1 MKQAS
6 FFHSVC
12 WLAVPAAL
20 QSMLQS
26 SFSIVDQLMIGQLG
40 SAEVAGIGLAGKF
53 ISIFSVGTSAVATVA
68 GIMISQY
75 LGRQSVREV
84 RRNFQINLMLAM
96 GIAALFTAICA
107 GFLRKIMGF
116 YTRDP
121 AVLAVAVK
129 YMSIYTAAFFPA
141 AGAVMLSTLL
151 RCMEK
156 AYLPLWAGMISMI
169 FNTMLNYI
177 LIFGRVGIAP
187 MGVAGAAI
195 ATVISQG
202 AGFLLILLLYLMNRG
217 SFFGRGKENLE
228 RPPFQW
234 RQYGTML
241 FPILIC
247 EFMWS
252 LGENV
257 YAGIYGRMGT
267 AVCAAMTLLNPV
279 QGLMIGA
286 LSGLTQAAGIIVG
299 KKLGAGD
306 RNGAYEAA
314 GKLIRYGLVSSIAL
328 SMAVV
333 LLRSSYVTL
342 YRVEEPIKE
351 LTRQIM
357 LAYAAVAPAK
367 VLNMIVGGGILRS
380 GGRTEYVMVI
390 DLVGTWF
397 FGVPLG
403 LLTAFVFHLTIPW
416 VYFILSLEECVR
428 FGISMVVLRRR
439 KWMRCLKSEA

>member
-169 FNTMLNYI
+169 FNTLLNYI

-195 ATVISQG
+195 ATVTSQG

-228 RPPFQW
+228 RLTP
-234 RQYGTML
+234 R
-241 FPILIC
+241 C
-247 EFMWS
+247 
-252 LGENV
+252 
-257 YAGIYGRMGT
+257 
-267 AVCAAMTLLNPV
+267 
-279 QGLMIGA
+279 
-286 LSGLTQAAGIIVG
+286 SG
-299 KKLGAGD
+299 
-306 RNGAYEAA
+306 
-314 GKLIRYGLVSSIAL
+314 
-328 SMAVV
+328 
-333 LLRSSYVTL
+333 
-342 YRVEEPIKE
+342 
-351 LTRQIM
+351 
-357 LAYAAVAPAK
+357 
-367 VLNMIVGGGILRS
+367 
-380 GGRTEYVMVI
+380 
-390 DLVGTWF
+390 
-397 FGVPLG
+397 
-403 LLTAFVFHLTIPW
+403 
-416 VYFILSLEECVR
+416 
-428 FGISMVVLRRR
+428 
-439 KWMRCLKSEA
+439 

>member
-1 MKQAS
+1 MKRER
-6 FFHSVC
+6 FFYSVC
-12 WLAVPAAL
+12 RLAVPAAL

-75 LGRQSVREV
+75 VGRQSVREV
-84 RRNFQINLMLAM
+84 RQSFHINLMLAT
-96 GIAALFTAICA
+96 GIAALFTAVCV
-107 GFLRKIMGF
+107 GSPRRIMGL

-121 AVLAVAVK
+121 AALAVALE
-129 YMSIYTAAFFPA
+129 YLGIYAAVFFPA
-141 AGAVMLSTLL
+141 AGTVMLSTLL

-156 AYLPLWAGMISMI
+156 AYLPLWAGLISMLL
-169 FNTMLNYI
+169 NTMLNYV
-177 LIFGRVGIAP
+177 LIFGRFGIAP
-187 MGVAGAAI
+187 MGIAGAAV
-195 ATVISQG
+195 ATVVSQG
-202 AGFLLILLLYLMNRG
+202 AGFLLILLMYLMNRG
-217 SFFGRGKENLE
+217 SFFDRRKESLGRQ
-228 RPPFQW
+228 PFQW
-234 RQYGTML
+234 RQYGSIL

-267 AVCAAMTLLNPV
+267 VVCAAMTLLNPV

-286 LSGLTQAAGIIVG
+286 LSGLAQAAGIIVG

-314 GKLIRYGLVSSIAL
+314 GKLIRYGFVSSIAL

-333 LLRSSYVTL
+333 LLRSGYVEL
-342 YRVEEPIKE
+342 YHVEEPIKE
-351 LTRQIM
+351 LTRRIM

-380 GGRTEYVMVI
+380 GGRTEYVMAI
-390 DLVGTWF
+390 DLVGTWL

-403 LLTAFVFHLTIPW
+403 LLTAFVFHLSIPW

-428 FGISMVVLRRR
+428 FGISMVVLRRK